1 MGSPV
6 DESGRSRRQG
16 VDAPLG
22 EKDRVTGGFGELLD
36 AGCHV
41 DGVTDE
47 GELELAAAADGSG
60 DHHTGVDSD
69 ADAKLAAESFGDQTV
84 NEHSGIHS
92 GVGVMREVV
101 WGAEDSQRAVAG
113 GHRTRY

>member
-16 VDAPLG
+16 VDALLG
-22 EKDRVTGGFGELLD
+22 EKDRVAGGFGELLD

-60 DHHTGVDSD
+60 DHHTGIDPD
-69 ADAKLAAESFGDQTV
+69 ADPKLPAESLGDKALNQKAAATAA
-84 NEHSGIHS
+84 S
-92 GVGVMREVV
+92 
-101 WGAEDSQRAVAG
+101 A
-113 GHRTRY
+113 